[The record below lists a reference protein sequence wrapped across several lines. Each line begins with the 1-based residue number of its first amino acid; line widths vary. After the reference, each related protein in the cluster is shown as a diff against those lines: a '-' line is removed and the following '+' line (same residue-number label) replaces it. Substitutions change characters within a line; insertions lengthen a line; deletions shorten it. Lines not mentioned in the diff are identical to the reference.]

1 MFLLLFSYILHLY
14 ILYLYGHLFY
24 LSIVKS
30 TGVFCKTGKPGHA
43 LQAFNE
49 ELTKTGWMKMRKCS
63 LIVTVQP
70 STVLRG
76 AATRQTAVLLYM
88 KGKEN
93 TFHVRTSECKKI
105 L

>member
-1 MFLLLFSYILHLY
+1 
-14 ILYLYGHLFY
+14 
-24 LSIVKS
+24 
-30 TGVFCKTGKPGHA
+30 
-43 LQAFNE
+43 
-49 ELTKTGWMKMRKCS
+49 MRKCS

-93 TFHVRTSECKKI
+93 TFHVRTSECKEI